1 MFQHN
6 DASIGRVRCTA
17 GQDRIWKLST
27 LAAGAAMPRLRE
39 KLMPKPFIQLV
50 ALCVAIMIPLAGP
63 TALAQEAAPSASL
76 VVGAKV
82 YDQNGEEVGQIAKVS
97 GDRVAVSIDGNGL
110 VVPKNAFVTSAK
122 GPALKAPKAKIVAV
136 LRQAEADAAA
146 VDGALKPGAE
156 VRSAD
161 GAAVLGKVTS
171 IAAQGAVLATKEG
184 NITMPRAAFF
194 LSDKGLA
201 VKVNETQFLAG
212 VRAAR
217 AQKKGG

>member
-1 MFQHN
+1 
-6 DASIGRVRCTA
+6 
-17 GQDRIWKLST
+17 
-27 LAAGAAMPRLRE
+27 MPRS
-39 KLMPKPFIQLV
+39 FGAIA
-50 ALCVAIMIPLAGP
+50 ALCLASAIPFAGSS
-63 TALAQEAAPSASL
+63 AQAQEAAPAASL

-82 YDQNGEEVGQIAKVS
+82 YDENGEQVGQIAKVS

-110 VVPKNAFVTSAK
+110 VVPKSAFVKGAK

-146 VDGALKPGAE
+146 VEGALKPGAE

-161 GAAVLGKVTS
+161 GAAVLGKV
-171 IAAQGAVLATKEG
+171 AALAPQGAVLATREG

-194 LSDKGLA
+194 LSEKGLA
-201 VKVNETQFLAG
+201 VKINEKRFLAG
-212 VRAAR
+212 VKAAR

>member
-1 MFQHN
+1 
-6 DASIGRVRCTA
+6 
-17 GQDRIWKLST
+17 
-27 LAAGAAMPRLRE
+27 
-39 KLMPKPFIQLV
+39 MPKPFVQLAV
-50 ALCVAIMIPLAGP
+50 LCVAIMVPLAGP

-76 VVGAKV
+76 VAGAMV
-82 YDQNGEEVGQIAKVS
+82 YDQNGEEVGPIAKVS

-110 VVPKNAFVTSAK
+110 VVPKNAFVKSAK
-122 GPALKAPKAKIVAV
+122 GPALKAPKAKIFAV
-136 LRQAEADAAA
+136 LRQAETDAAA

-156 VRSAD
+156 VISAD

-194 LSDKGLA
+194 LSEKGLA
-201 VKVNETQFLAG
+201 VKVNEAQFLEG

>member
-1 MFQHN
+1 
-6 DASIGRVRCTA
+6 
-17 GQDRIWKLST
+17 
-27 LAAGAAMPRLRE
+27 
-39 KLMPKPFIQLV
+39 MPKLFAQIAALSV
-50 ALCVAIMIPLAGP
+50 ASLISLASA
-63 TALAQEAAPSASL
+63 TAHCQEPASSASL
-76 VVGAKV
+76 VAGAKV

-110 VVPKNAFVTSAK
+110 VVPKNAFVKSAK

-136 LRQAEADAAA
+136 LRQAEADATA

-171 IAAQGAVLATKEG
+171 IAAQGAVLSTKEG

-194 LSDKGLA
+194 LSEKGLA
-201 VKVNETQFLAG
+201 VKVNETQFLSG

-217 AQKKGG
+217 AQKKRG